1 MCDCPRKF
9 AFVSVHDPKSWFV
22 AGVWTALDLWCLWLA
37 ILNWPM
43 LTWRLQRKTQPT
55 TPKPYKRHDLGVSLL
70 FDVTPNRSWKIHHAG
85 GVQRIMEGKLW
96 DKMVC
101 IFLVIWAEEWLWWLE
116 TSWNCRLGQILLVWA
131 SGESEAVKQLWDQTE
146 RHGAIQ
152 ERLSSSK
159 GNLLDAKKSKQPWAW
174 RCFMIFHMKTCV
186 DKISLDT
193 SSYCW
198 NDMDLFQYLQSSC
211 ERIEDESNM
220 MHFLSIAVNHFNELL
235 SAEKSTLA
243 STHYDCPSV
252 VGRSRAH
259 RCACK
264 HQSQGKRGQVLSTR
278 ILCNM
283 EVFTTSQ
290 HLTDLTASPGW
301 RKARWSSAEVP
312 KIWVS
317 WTVPKL
323 SIHLR

>member
-116 TSWNCRLGQILLVWA
+116 TSWNCNRLGQILLVWA

-146 RHGAIQ
+146 RHGDVPFRNGSPAP
-152 ERLSSSK
+152 RATCWTLKNPS
-159 GNLLDAKKSKQPWAW
+159 NL
-174 RCFMIFHMKTCV
+174 
-186 DKISLDT
+186 
-193 SSYCW
+193 
-198 NDMDLFQYLQSSC
+198 
-211 ERIEDESNM
+211 
-220 MHFLSIAVNHFNELL
+220 ELG
-235 SAEKSTLA
+235 
-243 STHYDCPSV
+243 D
-252 VGRSRAH
+252 
-259 RCACK
+259 
-264 HQSQGKRGQVLSTR
+264 
-278 ILCNM
+278 
-283 EVFTTSQ
+283 
-290 HLTDLTASPGW
+290 
-301 RKARWSSAEVP
+301 
-312 KIWVS
+312 VS
-317 WTVPKL
+317 WFFTWKL
-323 SIHLR
+323 ALTKYHLIHLHIVEMIWTSFSICSPVVKGLKMRVTWCISCR

>member
-1 MCDCPRKF
+1 MACYPELANAYLTLAKEDATNNTKALQAPWSRSKFTVWCDTESILENPPRRWSTENYGGKVVGQNGLHISSDMGWRMIVVTWNILKLQQVR
-9 AFVSVHDPKSWFV
+9 ADPV
-22 AGVWTALDLWCLWLA
+22 
-37 ILNWPM
+37 
-43 LTWRLQRKTQPT
+43 
-55 TPKPYKRHDLGVSLL
+55 GVSL
-70 FDVTPNRSWKIHHAG
+70 R
-85 GVQRIMEGKLW
+85 GK
-96 DKMVC
+96 
-101 IFLVIWAEEWLWWLE
+101 
-116 TSWNCRLGQILLVWA
+116 R
-131 SGESEAVKQLWDQTE
+131 SGEAALRSNRETWWC
-146 RHGAIQ
+146 AIQ

-243 STHYDCPSV
+243 FTHYDCPSV